1 MTDRKTPAEE
11 ADIIDGVA
19 VERKGASTASGA
31 AGRKRRPA
39 DNQAADTSG
48 ARSSGSDGQT
58 DHGAADMPR
67 QAGGGVS
74 MPVPVPVLVL
84 VVLVSALLSAG
95 VAIAVQ
101 EWRAASRIKALQ
113 TEVTTLA
120 TQLEETGLVARAAQ
134 GETTRLAGQISE
146 RLAGLE
152 AAMPDDPQAVIGD
165 LAAAQGNLA
174 AAQGDLLRR
183 LEALEVAPAPLAGM
197 AASSDIMLTHA
208 GLTVASAM
216 LADSLIGADA
226 GRWLPVLDD
235 LRAAGLD
242 PGSLASLRAALS
254 PPPPST
260 SQLLA
265 EASAMLPALRDAGRD
280 SAADWWSSTT
290 DTLAGFITLR
300 RQDQVDDPAVPD
312 TSSPLAGFESAIARG
327 KLDQA
332 LQAAADLAIALP
344 DQSTEITVWRVA
356 AEQRLRADEAL
367 AAFSAQMV
375 ARLAARLAALGSAGK
390 AE

>member
-1 MTDRKTPAEE
+1 
-11 ADIIDGVA
+11 
-19 VERKGASTASGA
+19 
-31 AGRKRRPA
+31 
-39 DNQAADTSG
+39 
-48 ARSSGSDGQT
+48 
-58 DHGAADMPR
+58 
-67 QAGGGVS
+67 
-74 MPVPVPVLVL
+74 
-84 VVLVSALLSAG
+84 
-95 VAIAVQ
+95 
-101 EWRAASRIKALQ
+101 
-113 TEVTTLA
+113 
-120 TQLEETGLVARAAQ
+120 
-134 GETTRLAGQISE
+134 
-146 RLAGLE
+146 
-152 AAMPDDPQAVIGD
+152 MPDDPQAVIGD

-332 LQAAADLAIALP
+332 LQAVADLAIALP

-356 AEQRLRADEAL
+356 AEQRLRADDAL

-375 ARLAARLAALGSAGK
+375 ARLAALGSAGK

>member
-74 MPVPVPVLVL
+74 MPVPVLVL

-134 GETTRLAGQISE
+134 GEATRLAGQISE

-332 LQAAADLAIALP
+332 LQAVADLAIALP

-356 AEQRLRADEAL
+356 AEQRLRADDAL

-375 ARLAARLAALGSAGK
+375 ARLAALGSAGK

>member
-74 MPVPVPVLVL
+74 MPVPVLVL

-134 GETTRLAGQISE
+134 GEATRLAGQISE

-300 RQDQVDDPAVPD
+300 RQDQVADPAVPD

-332 LQAAADLAIALP
+332 LQAVADLAIALP

-356 AEQRLRADEAL
+356 AEQRLRADDAL

-375 ARLAARLAALGSAGK
+375 ARLAALGSAGK